1 VRIALDHV
9 ALEVR
14 DLFAMELFYRKAFGF
29 RPTYHY
35 VSRNTPGLRTVFLE
49 RDGLSLELLERPRAE
64 PPSLAAPGGHL
75 ALAVADVDGAFARL
89 AALDLPGVRLS
100 PPRLT
105 GDGYREAALHDPE
118 GNVVELVQRVRPPPA
133 PPLRAAVL
141 DVDGTLLDTE
151 ENYYEAD
158 RRLLAR
164 HGIPFTRED
173 KRPYI
178 GGSTRDMM
186 ADLKARFQL
195 PETVEELVDAKNAL
209 YLELATARTAAFPEM
224 VRFLHLLRAEDWPVA
239 LASGSS
245 PGALRR
251 LVGAAG
257 LASEVVAV
265 VSAEEVA
272 RGKPAPDVFLEAARR
287 LGVPPHECLAVEDS
301 RHGVEAAKRAFM
313 RCIAVPYLTEP
324 PLPDA
329 FLMADLLF
337 EGGMATF
344 DADRALAWAKGT
356 TGG

>member
-1 VRIALDHV
+1 MTGTKLALDHV

-14 DLFAMELFYRKAFGF
+14 DLFAMELFYRKALGF

-49 RDGLSLELLERPRAE
+49 RDGLSLELLERPR
-64 PPSLAAPGGHL
+64 PSAAGGHL
-75 ALAVADVDGAFARL
+75 ALAVEDVDGLSARL
-89 AALDLPGVRLS
+89 AALDLPGARLS
-100 PPRLT
+100 PPRDT
-105 GDGYREAALHDPE
+105 GDGYREAVLHDPE
-118 GNVVELVQRVRPPPA
+118 GNVVELVRRVRPAPA

-164 HGIPFTRED
+164 YGLPFTRED

-178 GGSTRDMM
+178 GGSNRDMM
-186 ADLKARFQL
+186 ADLKARFGL

-224 VRFLHLLRAEDWPVA
+224 VRFLHLLRADGWPVA

-245 PGALRR
+245 PEVLRR

-257 LASEVVAV
+257 LAPHVVAV
-265 VSAEEVA
+265 VSAEEVP
-272 RGKPAPDVFLEAARR
+272 RGKPAPDVFVEAARR
-287 LGVPPHECLAVEDS
+287 LDVPPQECLAVEDS

-337 EGGMATF
+337 EGGMPAF
-344 DADRALAWAKGT
+344 DADRALAWAKAT
-356 TGG
+356 TAG